1 MFKRI
6 KIFFTAKLVYI
17 VIFLS
22 FPSFNYVYC
31 QGNYIFEHI
40 KVEDGLSQ
48 SSVNNIFVDQIG
60 FLWFATEHGLNR
72 FDGKEIK
79 IFTSEE
85 DNPNSLSNYRI
96 FCGLSDQTGNIWIGT
111 ETGLN
116 KLDIVTNKFEKYYHN
131 SNDPH
136 SIGNNTIFCA
146 IEDKNNQLWFGT
158 GNGISTYLKTDNNFS
173 NFAFHDIEDNPV
185 RIKCIEEDIVDNDIF
200 WLGTEGNGLIKF
212 NKLTHEYRIF
222 NFESNS
228 RVFDTNRINVIRSR
242 GNRLLYIGTHGGLI
256 LFDTQ
261 SQKVKDYKALQVEEH
276 SFSTDRVNDI
286 AFLPDGS
293 IWFGTWN
300 DGVLITDENLRNPIN
315 LRHSALQTSSLS
327 NNRVL
332 RLFYS
337 QNIVWI
343 GTYSGGI
350 NKLDLNQK
358 KFSHIRSEANDKNG
372 LTSNEIWGFFEDSK
386 NNFWICTDKGLSK
399 YNRRNKTFTHLTTKN
414 SGISDNDIFSIAETK
429 DGYLWIGTR
438 FGLNRYNRG
447 TGEFKKYFAGSPN
460 SISENTVMDIF
471 VDKEGILWA
480 GTFMGL
486 NKYMLS
492 EDKFIT
498 YYSDS
503 SNSNTISDEQ
513 VFCITEDNSNNL
525 WIGTNYGLNK
535 YSKRD
540 NEWEHFFYESN
551 NSNSLSN
558 NRVYAVYFD
567 ETGILWIATLGGGLN
582 RYDPIKNTFVRY
594 RETDGL
600 ANDIVY
606 GIVEDDNNNLWLS
619 TNNGISKFNKYLG
632 TFNNYSVQD
641 GLQSSEFNYGAYYKS
656 KDGTIYFGGVN
667 GFNYFSP
674 DDISINS
681 EKPKTVITGFKIFN
695 EQISPS
701 TSPKLTKDIMFTK
714 SIDLGYE
721 ENVFTIK
728 FASLNF
734 TAPSKNQFA
743 YKIAE
748 IHDNWILNGNQNSVT
763 FTNLPPGDY
772 LFKVISSNN
781 DNVWNEEGASIHIII
796 QPPFYRSW
804 WAYTIYVILAIGLV
818 TLIVW
823 SRNKL
828 YKREIEVLQRADKLK
843 TEFLAQMSH
852 EIRSPIN
859 IILSFSALLKSE
871 VEDHLDEDMR
881 EGFTSITNAGER
893 IIRTIDLI
901 LNMSEIQTGIYDY
914 RPEEINLYDDIF
926 TKLHLEYSQKA
937 KSKNLDFNIVSPSE
951 APLIFA
957 DNYTV
962 MQIFANLIDN
972 AIKYTSKG
980 FIKIVIMKDNNHVIV
995 EVIDSGQG
1003 IHPNYIPNLYKTFTQ
1018 EEQGYTRKYEG
1029 NGLGLALVKK
1039 YVELNKAEINVES
1052 EKGRGTKFTVTFDYL
1067 KK

>member
-1 MFKRI
+1 MVICI
-6 KIFFTAKLVYI
+6 KNFVKNIFIPLAFILLFVFIIDVYG
-17 VIFLS
+17 
-22 FPSFNYVYC
+22 

-48 SSVNNIFVDQIG
+48 SSVNDIFVDQLG

-79 IFTSEE
+79 VFNSEE
-85 DNPNSLSNYRI
+85 DNQNSLSNYRV
-96 FCGLSDQTGNIWIGT
+96 FCGISDQSGNLWIGT
-111 ETGLN
+111 EIGLN
-116 KLDIVTNKFEKYYHN
+116 RFDIVTNKFKKYFHN
-131 SNDPH
+131 SKDRS
-136 SIGNNTIFCA
+136 SISNNSIRCSLV
-146 IEDKNNQLWFGT
+146 DDNKQLWFGT
-158 GNGISTYLKTDNNFS
+158 GNGLSAYVSSEDNFS
-173 NFAFHDIEDNPV
+173 NYLFKDGVNTPT
-185 RIKCIEEDIVDNDIF
+185 RIISIEEDVVDSEIL
-200 WLGTEGNGLIKF
+200 WLGTEGKGLIKF
-212 NKLTHEYRIF
+212 NKHTHEYTF
-222 NFESNS
+222 FHFKSNS
-228 RVFDTNRINVIRSR
+228 RISNTNIINVIKSR

-261 SQKVKDYKALQVEEH
+261 KLEVKDYKGLQVEEH
-276 SFSTDRVNDI
+276 SFSTNRVNDI
-286 AFLPDGS
+286 AFLPDGT

-300 DGVLITDENLRNPIN
+300 DGVLITDEYLKNPIN
-315 LRHSALQTSSLS
+315 LRHTPLQSSSLT
-327 NNRVL
+327 NNRTL
-332 RLFYS
+332 KLFYS
-337 QNIVWI
+337 QNVVWI

-358 KFSHIRSEANDKNG
+358 KFSHIRSGANDKNG

-386 NNFWICTDKGLSK
+386 NNFWICTDKGLNK
-399 YNRRNKTFTHLTTKN
+399 YNRKNKRFTHLTTNN
-414 SGISDNDIFSIAETK
+414 SGISDNDIFSIAETN
-429 DGYLWIGTR
+429 DGYLWFGTR
-438 FGLNRYNRG
+438 FGLNRYNRN
-447 TGEFKKYFAGSPN
+447 TGEFKKYFAGDPN
-460 SISENTVMDIF
+460 GISENTVMDIY
-471 VDKEGILWA
+471 VDNGGTLWA
-480 GTFMGL
+480 GTFLGL
-486 NKYMLS
+486 NKYIKA
-492 EDKFIT
+492 EDRFII
-498 YYSDS
+498 YHPDS
-503 SNSNTISDEQ
+503 NNSNSISDEQ

-525 WIGTNYGLNK
+525 WIGTNSGLNK
-535 YSKRD
+535 FSKSD
-540 NEWEHFFYESN
+540 NKWEHFFYESN

-558 NRVYAVYFD
+558 NRVYAVYYD
-567 ETGILWIATLGGGLN
+567 EAGILWIATLGGGLN
-582 RYDPIKNTFVRY
+582 RFDPIKNTFVRY
-594 RETDGL
+594 REAEGL

-695 EQISPS
+695 EQISPF
-701 TSPKLTKDIMFTK
+701 TSSKLEKDIIFTK
-714 SIDLGYE
+714 SIELGYD

-728 FASLNF
+728 FASLNY
-734 TAPSKNQFA
+734 TAPNKNQFA

-748 IHDNWILNGNQNSVT
+748 INENWILNGNQNSVT

-781 DNVWNEEGASIHIII
+781 DNVWNEEGASLQIII
-796 QPPFYRSW
+796 YPPFYRSW
-804 WAYTIYVILAIGLV
+804 WAYTIYVILVIGLV
-818 TLIVW
+818 ALIVW

-871 VEDHLDEDMR
+871 VEDYLDDDMR
-881 EGFTSITNAGER
+881 EGFTSIANAGRR

-937 KSKNLDFNIVSPSE
+937 RSKNLDFNIVSPSE
-951 APLIFA
+951 APLIYA
-957 DNYTV
+957 DTYTV
-962 MQIFANLIDN
+962 TQIFVNLIDN

-980 FIKIVIMKDNNHVIV
+980 FIKIVIMNDNNHVIV

-1039 YVELNKAEINVES
+1039 YVELNKAEIAVES
-1052 EKGRGTKFTVTFDYL
+1052 EKGRGTKFTVTFNRHWE
-1067 KK
+1067 